1 MKVYSLHFKQKINRS
16 LKEVFDFFSKPENLA
31 TITPKKLDF
40 TILTPTPIK
49 MMKGQII
56 DYTIRLIA
64 FKIHWRTLITEYE
77 PPYSFIDQQI
87 KGPYLIW
94 HHEHLF
100 KEVDGSVEIYDN
112 IHYTIPFGILGRLLH
127 RIWIKRDLEKIFLYR
142 KKIIDK
148 IFINDERDI

>member
-1 MKVYSLHFKQKINRS
+1 MKVYSLHYKLKINRPI
-16 LKEVFDFFSKPENLA
+16 KEVFDFFSKPENLA

-56 DYTIRLIA
+56 DYTIRLIV

-77 PPYSFIDQQI
+77 PAYSFIDQQI
-87 KGPYLIW
+87 KGPYNIW

-100 KEVDGSVEIYDN
+100 RVE
-112 IHYTIPFGILGRLLH
+112 G
-127 RIWIKRDLEKIFLYR
+127 
-142 KKIIDK
+142 
-148 IFINDERDI
+148 